1 MIFLQAIATCI
12 QCSAKRANCS
22 SPPPLPRPGHSFAEA
37 PLVET
42 SSTEESGEESG
53 EDSGEDSGDSVAEP
67 KPSQEESLLHILESC
82 DYFVKITSIVDI
94 FHIYEPLVI
103 LPVGAECCY
112 DF

>member
-1 MIFLQAIATCI
+1 MIFLQAVATCI
-12 QCSAKRANCS
+12 QCSSKRANCS

-53 EDSGEDSGDSVAEP
+53 EELGNSVTEP

-94 FHIYEPLVI
+94 FHIYEPLAI